1 MLSSHEENINSDNK
15 TDQDENGNDSV
26 STDDIH
32 IIEGQTPAAVENES
46 ETPSDK
52 LYKQNTIA
60 VLPALDKEN
69 QVTEFGTDQPEHKI
83 RPLSL
88 AILLTVLGVV
98 YGDIGTSPIYALRST
113 ILVVSNH
120 HNNIKTWEVFGVV
133 SLIFW
138 SLILIVTI
146 KYVTLVMR
154 ADHNGE
160 GGILALMSLAQRVSR
175 TAKGKMFLG
184 MVGIAGTCLFF
195 GDGMITPAIS
205 ILSAIEGLEV
215 SLPETKNFIIPM
227 ALVILV
233 LLFSIQSKGTERIGK
248 IFGPIMLIWFTTIG
262 FLGICEVL
270 KYPYILWALSPH
282 HAILF
287 IIHHGWLA
295 FIALGSVVLAVT
307 GAEALYADMGHFGRS
322 PIRYSWVCF
331 VLPCLTFNYLGQ
343 GALILSNAKALE
355 NPFFYLAPHWFNI
368 PLVILSTFATVIASQ
383 AGISGGF
390 SLARQLTQLGYFPRL
405 RIRHTNAQ
413 EEGQIYIPEV
423 NHALMIGSLLL
434 ILSFKSS
441 DALAAAYGI
450 AVTGTFICTSILSS
464 VVFSRSY
471 KWPIY
476 RVAGTFGV
484 FFLIDVTFF
493 SANALKIPQG
503 GWVPLMLGICLTIL
517 MTSWKKGRTLV
528 YNKRAQSALPIAS
541 FLNRLPQSHLTRVPG
556 IAVFMT
562 PDPLS
567 VPTSMLHNIR
577 HNKIL
582 HDHVFF
588 VTIENLK
595 QPEAERGHR
604 IAMRQLAPNIY
615 QVIVR
620 YGFMEMPNLPRAL
633 ELLKSQPNLKFFDTL
648 QASYFTT
655 REQIVRA
662 PISKMSQWQ
671 MNLFMFMLRNASPIT
686 DFLRIPVD
694 RVVELSVRIAV

>member
-1 MLSSHEENINSDNK
+1 MIPSSDGEN
-15 TDQDENGNDSV
+15 TDTEQNMDQEDVV
-26 STDDIH
+26 STDDINVFDSSNPASEA
-32 IIEGQTPAAVENES
+32 IEDS
-46 ETPSDK
+46 PSD
-52 LYKQNTIA
+52 LIYKHDTVA
-60 VLPALDKEN
+60 VLPDLDEES
-69 QVTEFGTDQPEHKI
+69 QITEFGTDQPEHKI

-88 AILLTVLGVV
+88 AILLSVLGVV

-113 ILVVSNH
+113 IWVVSNH
-120 HNNIKTWEVFGVV
+120 HNHIQPWEVFGVV

-138 SLILIVTI
+138 ALILIVTV
-146 KYVTLVMR
+146 KYVMLVMR

-160 GGILALMSLAQRVSR
+160 GGILALMSLAQRVSK
-175 TAKGKMFLG
+175 TVKGKVFLG
-184 MVGIAGTCLFF
+184 IVGIAGTCLFF

-205 ILSAIEGLEV
+205 VLSAIEGLEV
-215 SLPETKNFIIPM
+215 TLPQTKTFIIPM
-227 ALVILV
+227 ALIILIA
-233 LLFSIQSKGTERIGK
+233 LFSVQSKGTEKIGK
-248 IFGPIMLIWFTTIG
+248 IFGPIMLLWFATIG
-262 FLGICEVL
+262 FLGLCEVI

-282 HAILF
+282 HALMF
-287 IIHHGWLA
+287 IAHHGWMA

-307 GAEALYADMGHFGRS
+307 GAEALYADMGHFGRN
-322 PIRYSWVCF
+322 PIRYSWICF

-343 GALILSNAKALE
+343 GALILSSPKALA

-405 RIRHTNAQ
+405 RIRHTNAH

-423 NHALMIGSLLL
+423 NHALMIGALLL

-441 DALAAAYGI
+441 EALAAAYGI
-450 AVTGTFICTSILSS
+450 AVTGTFTCTSILSS
-464 VVFSRSY
+464 VVFNRAY
-471 KWPIY
+471 KWSIY
-476 RVAGTFGV
+476 KVAGTFGI
-484 FFLIDVTFF
+484 FFFIDVTFF

-503 GWVPLMLGICLTIL
+503 GWVPLLLGICLTVL
-517 MTSWKKGRTLV
+517 MTTWNKGRTLV
-528 YNKRAQSALPIAS
+528 IKKRAQGALPIAS
-541 FLNRLPQSHLTRVPG
+541 FLNRLPQSKLTRVPG
-556 IAVFMT
+556 IAIFMT

-567 VPTSMLHNIR
+567 IPNSLLHNIR
-577 HNKIL
+577 HNKVL
-582 HDHVFF
+582 HEHVFF

-615 QVIVR
+615 QIIIR

-633 ELLKSQPNLKFFDTL
+633 ELLKTRSNLQYFDTL

-662 PISKMSQWQ
+662 PISKMSQWR
-671 MNLFMFMLRNASPIT
+671 MNIFMFMLRNASPIT

>member
-1 MLSSHEENINSDNK
+1 MLSSDEENIHPNNESNQ
-15 TDQDENGNDSV
+15 TDDDSV
-26 STDDIH
+26 NTDDIN
-32 IIEGQTPAAVENES
+32 IIEGEDPTTVNDGN
-46 ETPSDK
+46 ETPSEAIYNHD
-52 LYKQNTIA
+52 TIT
-60 VLPALDKEN
+60 VLPALDQEN

-83 RPLSL
+83 RPLSV

-120 HNNIKTWEVFGVV
+120 HNIIKVWEIFGVV

-138 SLILIVTI
+138 ALILIVTI

-160 GGILALMSLAQRVSR
+160 GGILALMSLAQRVSK
-175 TAKGKMFLG
+175 TVKSKIILG
-184 MVGIAGTCLFF
+184 IVGIAGTCLFF

-205 ILSAIEGLEV
+205 VLSAIEGLEV
-215 SLPETKNFIIPM
+215 SLPETKNFIIPL
-227 ALVILV
+227 ALIILIS
-233 LLFSIQSKGTERIGK
+233 LFSVQSKGTEHIGK

-262 FLGICEVL
+262 FLGACEVV
-270 KYPYILWALSPH
+270 KHPYILWALSPH

-287 IIHHGWLA
+287 IYHHGWMA

-307 GAEALYADMGHFGRS
+307 GAEALYADMGHFGRN
-322 PIRYSWVCF
+322 PIRYSWICF
-331 VLPCLTFNYLGQ
+331 VLPCLTLNYLGQ
-343 GALILSNAKALE
+343 GALLLSNSKALA

-434 ILSFKSS
+434 ILSFQSS

-450 AVTGTFICTSILSS
+450 AVTGTFTCTSILSS
-464 VVFSRSY
+464 VVFNRLY
-471 KWPIY
+471 KWSVY
-476 RVAGTFGV
+476 HVAGTFGL
-484 FFLIDVTFF
+484 FFIIDVIFF

-503 GWVPLMLGICLTIL
+503 GWVPLLLGICLTIL
-517 MTSWKKGRTLV
+517 MTTWNKGRTLV
-528 YNKRAQSALPIAS
+528 NKKRAQGALPIAS

-556 IAVFMT
+556 IAIFMT

-567 VPTSMLHNIR
+567 VPSSLLHNIR
-577 HNKIL
+577 HNKVL
-582 HDHVFF
+582 HKYVFF

-633 ELLKSQPNLKFFDTL
+633 ELLKSQSSLKFFDTL

-662 PISKMSQWQ
+662 PISKMSQWR
-671 MNLFMFMLRNASPIT
+671 MNILMFMLRNASPIT

-694 RVVELSVRIAV
+694 RVVELSVRISV

>member
-1 MLSSHEENINSDNK
+1 MLSSHEENINPDNEAN
-15 TDQDENGNDSV
+15 QEENDSV
-26 STDDIH
+26 STDDIN
-32 IIEGQTPAAVENES
+32 IIEGKTPSKIENED
-46 ETPSDK
+46 ETPSDT
-52 LYKQNTIA
+52 LYKQDTIA
-60 VLPALDKEN
+60 VLPSLDQEN

-120 HNNIKTWEVFGVV
+120 HSNIKSWEVFGVV

-138 SLILIVTI
+138 ALILIVTI

-160 GGILALMSLAQRVSR
+160 GGILALMSLAQRVSKTTR
-175 TAKGKMFLG
+175 GKIFLG
-184 MVGIAGTCLFF
+184 IVGIAGTCLFF

-205 ILSAIEGLEV
+205 VLSAIEGLEV
-215 SLPETKNFIIPM
+215 SLPETKNFIIPL
-227 ALVILV
+227 ALIILV
-233 LLFSIQSKGTERIGK
+233 ALFSFQSKGTEHIGK
-248 IFGPIMLIWFTTIG
+248 IFGPIMLIWFATIG
-262 FLGICEVL
+262 FLGAYEVL
-270 KYPYILWALSPH
+270 KYPYILLALSPH

-287 IIHHGWLA
+287 IIHHGWMA

-322 PIRYSWVCF
+322 PIRYSWICF
-331 VLPCLTFNYLGQ
+331 VLPCLTLNYLGQ
-343 GALILSNAKALE
+343 GALILSNAKFLE

-423 NHALMIGSLLL
+423 NNALMIGSLLL
-434 ILSFKSS
+434 ILSFQSS

-450 AVTGTFICTSILSS
+450 AVTGTFTCTSILSS
-464 VVFSRSY
+464 VVFNRSY
-471 KWPIY
+471 KWSIY
-476 RVAGTFGV
+476 KVACTFGI
-484 FFLIDVTFF
+484 FFIIDVTFF

-503 GWVPLMLGICLTIL
+503 GWVPLLLGICLTIL
-517 MTSWKKGRTLV
+517 MTTWNKGRTLV

-556 IAVFMT
+556 IAIFMT

-567 VPTSMLHNIR
+567 VPSSLLHNIR
-577 HNKIL
+577 HNKVL
-582 HDHVFF
+582 HEHVFF

-615 QVIVR
+615 QVIIR

-633 ELLKSQPNLKFFDTL
+633 ELMKTQPNLKFFDTL

-662 PISKMSQWQ
+662 PISKMSKWR
-671 MNLFMFMLRNASPIT
+671 MNIFMFMLRNASPIT